1 MGIAEL
7 LAGLIGAWTGT
18 NHLWFRPGEP
28 GFESP
33 TTVTV
38 APTAQGTA
46 TLLQYTWSHEGTPHA
61 GAMLI
66 LHQATTAEQDAVTW
80 VDSFHTAAGLMH
92 FRGGMNA
99 DGTFSVI
106 GSYGAPEGPP
116 WGWRIVLTPAADGQ
130 FTMRMY
136 NITPDGQEVL
146 AVEATYRKSA

>member
-7 LAGLIGAWTGT
+7 LAGLAGAWTGT
-18 NHLWFRPGEP
+18 NHLWFKPGDP
-28 GFESP
+28 VFESP

-38 APTAQGTA
+38 APAAQGAA
-46 TLLQYTWSHEGTPHA
+46 TLFQYTWSHEGTPHA

-66 LHQATTAEQDAVTW
+66 VHQATTAEQDAVTW

-99 DGTFSVI
+99 EGALSVL

-116 WGWRIVLTPAADGQ
+116 WGWRIVLAPAADGQ

-136 NITPDGQEVL
+136 NIMPEGREML
-146 AVEATYRKSA
+146 AVEATYRKRD